1 MGSYAE
7 NQQITAVRKVFQRGV
22 VNPMINIEGLW
33 KDYCQYEQVTTF
45 IFLIWSVNDCL
56 QEYVRLFISSLV
68 EASQD
73 SYELEQPD
81 IFQRQPVT
89 NVISVV
95 LLCQVSSYDFGH

>member
-1 MGSYAE
+1 MTLYIYREAVGSYAE

-45 IFLIWSVNDCL
+45 ILLIWSVNDCL

-81 IFQRQPVT
+81 IFSDRK
-89 NVISVV
+89 
-95 LLCQVSSYDFGH
+95 